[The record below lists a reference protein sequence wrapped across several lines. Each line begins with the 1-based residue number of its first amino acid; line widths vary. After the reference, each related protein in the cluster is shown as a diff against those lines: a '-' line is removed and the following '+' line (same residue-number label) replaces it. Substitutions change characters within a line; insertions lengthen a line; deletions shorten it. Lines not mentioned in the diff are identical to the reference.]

1 MPDRSKPGEEV
12 DAEYVDIDIVI
23 AAFPGFSRVSST
35 GTLETTFLVD
45 ENLVPI
51 KIERIPSI

>member
-1 MPDRSKPGEEV
+1 MPDRSKPSEEI
-12 DAEYVDIDIVI
+12 DAEYVDIDIVMV
-23 AAFPGFSRVSST
+23 AFPVSFHVSST

-51 KIERIPSI
+51 KIERIPGI